1 MEDQVVGQAHPDHDQ
16 GHLPESAMDV
26 QGRHQE
32 IGGILAL
39 GPGRHT
45 VVTQGQVM
53 VDLVLD
59 QKAQFVHLMLEVVHN
74 TTSMQSLKS
83 ELSCQEI

>member
-1 MEDQVVGQAHPDHDQ
+1 MEDQAVGQAHPDHDQ
-16 GHLPESAMDV
+16 GHLPEGAMDAH
-26 QGRHQE
+26 GHHQE

-39 GPGRHT
+39 GPGHHT
-45 VVTQGQVM
+45 VVTQGRVM

-74 TTSMQSLKS
+74 TASMQSLKS
-83 ELSCQEI
+83 ELSCPKI